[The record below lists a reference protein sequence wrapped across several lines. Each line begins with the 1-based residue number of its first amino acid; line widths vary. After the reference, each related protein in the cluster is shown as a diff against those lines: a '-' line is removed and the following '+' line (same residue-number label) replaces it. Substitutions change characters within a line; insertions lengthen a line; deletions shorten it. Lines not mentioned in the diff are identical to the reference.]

1 MTNDRGPQGAQ
12 PNPTLDQ
19 PLPETGVPEH
29 VAVIMDG
36 NGRWAERRGQS
47 RLEGHNAGTGN
58 IRRVVQ
64 CAAELG
70 IRYLTLFAFST
81 ENWNRPSREV
91 EGLMGILGVV
101 IARET
106 EPLHRQGVRLNHLG
120 RMDRLSP
127 DLRTAIA
134 HALELTRD
142 NPGLVLSV
150 AFDYGGRDE
159 LLHAIRRIIAD
170 GVPPED
176 LDEATLSRYLFSA
189 DLPDPDLIVRTAS
202 EMRLSNFLLWQA
214 AYSEYYVTDVLW
226 PDFGERD
233 MADAIAAFRSRRRRF
248 GGLRPS
254 EPG

>member
-1 MTNDRGPQGAQ
+1 MANDRGPKGTQ
-12 PNPTLDQ
+12 PIPTLDQ
-19 PLPETGVPEH
+19 PTPESGTPAH
-29 VAVIMDG
+29 VAIIMDG
-36 NGRWAERRGQS
+36 NGRWAEQRGQS
-47 RLEGHNAGTGN
+47 RLEGHNAGTAN

-64 CAAELG
+64 YAAELG
-70 IRYLTLFAFST
+70 IGYLTRYAFST
-81 ENWNRPSREV
+81 ENWNRPSLEV
-91 EGLMGILGVV
+91 EGLMGILGAV

-106 EPLHRQGVRLNHLG
+106 ETLHQQGVRLNHLG

-127 DLRTAIA
+127 NLRSAIS

-142 NPGLVLSV
+142 NSGLVLSV

-159 LLHAIRRIIAD
+159 LLHAVRRIIAD
-170 GVPPED
+170 GVPAED
-176 LDEATLSRYLFSA
+176 LDEATLSRYLFST

-233 MADAIAAFRSRRRRF
+233 MADAIAAFRGRRRRF
-248 GGLRPS
+248 GGLRSP